1 MSSREARSHQSV
13 DRGDDAG
20 GLSERLEAVRR
31 RAWPMAIAFALV
43 LAAAAAGALFW
54 PATYRSMGTILIEQ
68 QEVPIEYVRSTVRSY
83 ADERVQVISQH
94 VMTTSNLLGIIDKY
108 QLYAEQR
115 STATREQLVGRMHDD
130 VQLDMISAD
139 VMDPR
144 EGATE
149 ATIAFA
155 VGFESQSPELA
166 MRVANDLVTLFM
178 QKNIETR
185 QQLAAGTTEFLS
197 GEAERLRVGI
207 AEIEQRIAEF
217 KGRNYERLPEFS
229 QTNAHMLSTA
239 QSDVRE
245 LDGRIQALN
254 QQISFLDSQ
263 LGQLDP
269 RRPAVNETG
278 QALLSPAERLRAVRE
293 QYVGDLA
300 LYTPRHPSLASLK
313 REIYGLELQAGGGS
327 AATAILDELEQGY
340 TQLAEAR
347 AREPV
352 DAADVQRLEKR
363 IGDLVAQLRN
373 MPIRADYGSASET
386 VDNPAY
392 LSIQAQRQNAI
403 TERSV
408 LSARRGQL
416 AARIANLE
424 QRQLET
430 PGVERDFSA
439 LQRELQAEQTK
450 YGDVR
455 QKLLEAQLAQNL
467 ETEQKGERFTLIE
480 PPLLPQEPV
489 RPNRP
494 AIFALG
500 LLGALALAVGLML
513 LLEVLDTRIR
523 GRRQVVSLVGA
534 PPLAIIPWVAEE
546 RESRRFG
553 LWRRPAAASAAGA

>member
-1 MSSREARSHQSV
+1 
-13 DRGDDAG
+13 
-20 GLSERLEAVRR
+20 
-31 RAWPMAIAFALV
+31 
-43 LAAAAAGALFW
+43 
-54 PATYRSMGTILIEQ
+54 
-68 QEVPIEYVRSTVRSY
+68 
-83 ADERVQVISQH
+83 
-94 VMTTSNLLGIIDKY
+94 
-108 QLYAEQR
+108 
-115 STATREQLVGRMHDD
+115 MHDD

-300 LYTPRHPSLASLK
+300 LYTPKHPSLASLK

-327 AATAILDELEQGY
+327 AATAVLDELEQGY
-340 TQLAEAR
+340 AQLADAR
-347 AREPV
+347 ARVPV
-352 DAADVQRLEKR
+352 DPAEVQRLETR
-363 IGDLVAQLRN
+363 IGDLAAQLRN
-373 MPIRADYGSASET
+373 MPIRAGRGGTTDT

-408 LSARRGQL
+408 LSARRSQL
-416 AARIANLE
+416 AGRISDLE
-424 QRQLET
+424 QRQLAT
-430 PGVERDFSA
+430 PGVERDYSA

>member
-1 MSSREARSHQSV
+1 
-13 DRGDDAG
+13 
-20 GLSERLEAVRR
+20 
-31 RAWPMAIAFALV
+31 MAIAFALV

-83 ADERVQVISQH
+83 ADERVQVISQR

-115 STATREQLVGRMHDD
+115 SSATREQLVGRMHDD

-155 VGFESQSPELA
+155 VGFESHAPELA

-239 QSDVRE
+239 QTDVRE

-254 QQISFLDSQ
+254 QQVSFLDSQ

-269 RRPAVNETG
+269 RRPAVNQTG
-278 QALLSPAERLRAVRE
+278 QTLLSPAERLRAVRE

-363 IGDLVAQLRN
+363 IADLVAQLRN

-430 PGVERDFSA
+430 PGVERDYSA

-450 YGDVR
+450 YADVR

-500 LLGALALAVGLML
+500 LLGALAVAVGLLL